1 MKISELLG
9 KTHRDNPAEVELDS
23 HKLMLRSA
31 MIYQVGAGI
40 YGYLPLAWKS
50 LRKIEEIIRQEMDSA
65 GSQEL
70 RLSILQP
77 KELWDKTGRTDAFG
91 DDLFTLTDRKGRTLV
106 VAPTHE
112 EELTAIV
119 KAHVSSYRDLPKILY
134 QIHTKFRDEPRSRGG
149 LMRVREFDM
158 KDAYSLDVSN
168 DGLDSSY
175 KKMVQAYKAIYKRCG
190 LEVIQVEADS
200 GAIGGKDS
208 HEFVLLA
215 DSGEDAIVI
224 CEGCGYAANIEKAR
238 FSRVDY
244 STNGQSELKEVNTP
258 QITTINGLTSFLDI
272 PTHKTIKTLCYVARE
287 ELILV
292 VIRGDL
298 EVNEVKLKSV
308 LGASEIRLAFP
319 KDIEK
324 HGLSKGYISPVGIN
338 GFRVIAD
345 ESLLLGNDFAAGGN
359 KNEVHL
365 INVNYPRDFKAD
377 DVSDVA
383 QATEGQGCI
392 KCTDEK
398 LKIKKGIEV
407 GHVFKLG
414 DSFSKSIGATF
425 ADESGSLKPIIMGCY
440 GIGLGRLLAAAIE
453 QHNDEDGIK
462 FPVAI
467 APYQVHLIAIDAGK
481 PEISEMAK
489 QVQLDLEQ
497 AGLEVLYDDRNE
509 SVGVKFKD
517 ADLMGMPIRI
527 VVSLRNLKDNVLE
540 VKARDSDQPEKVP
553 CESFVEKVKSLLTE
567 RGFYD
572 LKG

>member
-9 KTHRDNPAEVELDS
+9 KTHRDNPSEVELIS

-40 YGYLPLAWKS
+40 YAYLPLAWTA
-50 LRKIEEIIRQEMDSA
+50 LRKIEEIIRQEMNSA

-77 KELWDKTGRTDAFG
+77 KELWDTTGRTKAFG

-119 KAHVSSYRDLPKILY
+119 KAHISSYRDLPKILY

-158 KDAYSLDVSN
+158 KDAYSLDVS
-168 DGLDSSY
+168 DKGLDSSY
-175 KKMVQAYKAIYKRCG
+175 QKMVEAYKSIYKRCG
-190 LEVIQVEADS
+190 LNVIQVEADS

-208 HEFVLLA
+208 HEFVLLS
-215 DSGEDAIVI
+215 DSGEDAIVL

-238 FSRVDY
+238 FARTDY
-244 STNGQSELKEVNTP
+244 SKEGESELAEVSTP
-258 QITTINGLTSFLDI
+258 QVTTINGLTDFLDI
-272 PTHKTIKTLCYVARE
+272 PNYKTIKTLCYVSRD

-298 EVNEVKLKSV
+298 DVNEVKLKS
-308 LGASEIRLAFP
+308 AISAPEIRLASP

-377 DVSDVA
+377 LILDVA
-383 QATEGQGCI
+383 QATGGQY
-392 KCTDEK
+392 CTNCTNGK
-398 LKIKKGIEV
+398 LEIRKGIEV

-425 ADESGSLKPIIMGCY
+425 ADESGSLQPVIMGCY

-467 APYQVHLIAIDAGK
+467 APYQVHLIALNVEKTD
-481 PEISEMAK
+481 ISKLAEK
-489 QVQLDLEQ
+489 VQSELTES
-497 AGLEVLYDDRNE
+497 GLEVLYDDRIE
-509 SVGVKFKD
+509 STGKKFKD

-527 VVSLRNLKDNVLE
+527 VVSLRNLKENVVE
-540 VKARDSDQPEKVP
+540 IKARDSE
-553 CESFVEKVKSLLTE
+553 ETLKVKYESVVETVKLLLDE
-567 RGFYD
+567 RDFYN

>member
-1 MKISELLG
+1 
-9 KTHRDNPAEVELDS
+9 
-23 HKLMLRSA
+23 
-31 MIYQVGAGI
+31 
-40 YGYLPLAWKS
+40 LAWTA
-50 LRKIEEIIRQEMDSA
+50 LRKIEEIIRQEMNAA

-119 KAHVSSYRDLPKILY
+119 KAHVSSYRDLPKIVY

-158 KDAYSLDVSN
+158 KDAYSLDISN

-175 KKMVQAYKAIYKRCG
+175 KKMVEAYKAIYKRCG
-190 LEVIQVEADS
+190 LNVIQVEADS

-238 FSRVDY
+238 FNRVDY
-244 STNGQSELKEVNTP
+244 SADGQSELAEVSTP
-258 QITTINGLTSFLDI
+258 QVTTINGLTAFLDI
-272 PTHKTIKTLCYVARE
+272 PTHKTIKTLCYVARD
-287 ELILV
+287 ELVLV

-298 EVNEVKLKSV
+298 EVNEVKLKSAI
-308 LGASEIRLAFP
+308 GASEIRLASS

-377 DVSDVA
+377 VVSDVA
-383 QATEGQGCI
+383 QATEGQVCI
-392 KCTDEK
+392 NCTDEK

-425 ADESGSLKPIIMGCY
+425 ADESGNLNPIIMGCY

-453 QHNDEDGIK
+453 QHNDENGIK
-462 FPVAI
+462 FPAAI
-467 APYQVHLIAIDAGK
+467 APYQVHLIAIDVEK
-481 PEISEMAK
+481 PEIYKLADK
-489 QVQLDLEQ
+489 VQLELNE
-497 AGLEVLYDDRNE
+497 AGLEVLYDDRIE

-527 VVSLRNLKDNVLE
+527 VVSLRNLKENVVE
-540 VKARDSDQPEKVP
+540 VKARDSEQAVKVSY
-553 CESFVEKVKSLLTE
+553 ESFVETVKSLLDE

>member
-1 MKISELLG
+1 LKISELLG
-9 KTHRDNPAEVELDS
+9 KTHRDNPAEVELIS

-50 LRKIEEIIRQEMDSA
+50 LRKIEEIIRQEMNSA

-77 KELWDKTGRTDAFG
+77 KELWDTTGRTDAFG
-91 DDLFTLTDRKGRTLV
+91 DDLFTLIDRKGRKLV

-134 QIHTKFRDEPRSRGG
+134 QIHTKFRDEPRPRGG

-158 KDAYSLDVSN
+158 KDAYSLDISN
-168 DGLDSSY
+168 EELDLSY
-175 KKMVQAYKAIYKRCG
+175 QKMVKAYKAIYKRCG
-190 LEVIQVEADS
+190 LNVIQVEADS

-215 DSGEDAIVI
+215 DSGEDTIVI
-224 CEGCGYAANIEKAR
+224 CEACGYYANVEKAV
-238 FSRVDY
+238 FDPVDY
-244 STNGQSELKEVNTP
+244 SEDNQSDLSEVSTP
-258 QITTINGLTSFLDI
+258 KVTSIAGLTDFLSI
-272 PTHKTIKTLCYVARE
+272 PTHKTIKTLCYMSGA

-308 LGASEIRLAFP
+308 LGVSEIRLAAA

-338 GFRVIAD
+338 GFRIIAD
-345 ESLLLGNDFAAGGN
+345 ESLMLGSNFVAGGN
-359 KNEVHL
+359 KQEVHL

-377 DVSDVA
+377 VVSDLA
-383 QATEGQGCI
+383 QATEGQACVN
-392 KCTDEK
+392 CTGEK
-398 LKIKKGIEV
+398 LAIKRGIEV

-425 ADESGSLKPIIMGCY
+425 ADESGQLKPIVMGCY

-453 QHNDEDGIK
+453 QHNDDNGIK

-467 APYQVHLIAIDAGK
+467 APYQVHLIAIDAEK
-481 PEISEMAK
+481 PEISKIAE
-489 QVQLDLEQ
+489 QVQSDLHEV
-497 AGLEVLYDDRNE
+497 GLEVLYDDRNE

-540 VKARDSDQPEKVP
+540 VKARDSDQIDKVP
-553 CESFVEKVKSLLTE
+553 YGSFVDKVKSLLDE

-572 LKG
+572 PHG

>member
-9 KTHRDNPAEVELDS
+9 KTHRDNPAEVELIS

-40 YGYLPLAWKS
+40 YGYLPLAWTA
-50 LRKIEEIIRQEMDSA
+50 LRKIEEIIRQEMNAA

-168 DGLDSSY
+168 EGLDSSY
-175 KKMVQAYKAIYKRCG
+175 KKMVEAYKAIYKRCG

-224 CEGCGYAANIEKAR
+224 CEGCGYAANVEKAQ

-244 STNGQSELKEVNTP
+244 SADGQSKLEEVDTP
-258 QITTINGLTSFLDI
+258 QITTINGLTTFLDI

-298 EVNEVKLKSV
+298 DVNEVKLKSV
-308 LGASEIRLAFP
+308 LGASEIRLASS
-319 KDIEK
+319 KDIEE
-324 HGLSKGYISPVGIN
+324 HSLSKGYISPVGIN

-345 ESLLLGNDFAAGGN
+345 ESLLLGNDFVAGGN
-359 KNEVHL
+359 KNEVHF
-365 INVNYPRDFKAD
+365 INVNYPRDFKVDA
-377 DVSDVA
+377 VADVA
-383 QATEGQGCI
+383 QATEGQICI
-392 KCTDEK
+392 KCTEEK

-467 APYQVHLIAIDAGK
+467 APYQVHLIAIDAEK
-481 PEISEMAK
+481 PEISKIAK
-489 QVQLDLEQ
+489 QVQSEL
-497 AGLEVLYDDRNE
+497 GEVLAFFA
-509 SVGVKFKD
+509 VFL
-517 ADLMGMPIRI
+517 AALI
-527 VVSLRNLKDNVLE
+527 
-540 VKARDSDQPEKVP
+540 Q
-553 CESFVEKVKSLLTE
+553 
-567 RGFYD
+567 
-572 LKG
+572 

>member
-1 MKISELLG
+1 LKISELLG
-9 KTHRDNPAEVELDS
+9 KTHRDNPSEVELIS

-40 YGYLPLAWKS
+40 YAYLPLAWTA
-50 LRKIEEIIRQEMDSA
+50 LRKIEEIIRQEMNSA

-77 KELWDKTGRTDAFG
+77 KELWDTTGRTKAFG

-119 KAHVSSYRDLPKILY
+119 KAHISSYRDLPKILY

-158 KDAYSLDVSN
+158 KDAYSLDVS
-168 DGLDSSY
+168 DKGLDSSY
-175 KKMVQAYKAIYKRCG
+175 QKMVEAYKSIYKRCG
-190 LEVIQVEADS
+190 LNVIQVEADS

-208 HEFVLLA
+208 HEFVLLS
-215 DSGEDAIVI
+215 DSGEDAIVL

-238 FSRVDY
+238 FARTDY
-244 STNGQSELKEVNTP
+244 SKEGESELAEVSTP
-258 QITTINGLTSFLDI
+258 QVTTINGLTDFLDI
-272 PTHKTIKTLCYVARE
+272 PNYKTIKTLCYVSRD

-298 EVNEVKLKSV
+298 DVNEVKLKS
-308 LGASEIRLAFP
+308 AISAPEIRLASP

-377 DVSDVA
+377 LILDVA
-383 QATEGQGCI
+383 QATEGQY
-392 KCTDEK
+392 CTNCTNGK
-398 LKIKKGIEV
+398 LEIRKGIEV

-425 ADESGSLKPIIMGCY
+425 ADESGSLQPVIMGCY

-467 APYQVHLIAIDAGK
+467 APYQVHLIALNVEKTD
-481 PEISEMAK
+481 ISKLAEK
-489 QVQLDLEQ
+489 VQSELTES
-497 AGLEVLYDDRNE
+497 GLEVLYDDRIE
-509 SVGVKFKD
+509 STGKKFKD

-527 VVSLRNLKDNVLE
+527 VVSLRNLKENVVE
-540 VKARDSDQPEKVP
+540 IKARDSE
-553 CESFVEKVKSLLTE
+553 ETLKVKYESVVETVKLLLDE
-567 RGFYD
+567 RDFYN